1 MEGARH
7 KLVVFMNSV
16 EKHKNRSLKLISTLT
31 QLKNAFNLQLKDVI
45 LVNDV
50 NNISLGS
57 NYFYTCYLTDIHTQ
71 AYEKFANGICETKNE
86 LETLINSGTLPAADL
101 SPPLDAPSPTANDDT
116 FIFGID
122 NGEES
127 LVENA
132 DEDME
137 MDEGVPIS

>member
-16 EKHKNRSLKLISTLT
+16 EKHQNRSLKLISTLT

-57 NYFYTCYLTDIHTQ
+57 NYFYTSYLTDIHT
-71 AYEKFANGICETKNE
+71 
-86 LETLINSGTLPAADL
+86 
-101 SPPLDAPSPTANDDT
+101 
-116 FIFGID
+116 
-122 NGEES
+122 
-127 LVENA
+127 
-132 DEDME
+132 
-137 MDEGVPIS
+137 